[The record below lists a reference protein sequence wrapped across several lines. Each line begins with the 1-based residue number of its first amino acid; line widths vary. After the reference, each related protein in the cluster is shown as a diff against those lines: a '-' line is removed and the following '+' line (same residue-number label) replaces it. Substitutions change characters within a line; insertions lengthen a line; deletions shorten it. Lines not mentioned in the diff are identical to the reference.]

1 MSDLGSAL
9 AITGGVILFVLLI
22 IVGAYLLGA
31 FATRRV
37 LLYFGHERP
46 WMAFIPVVST
56 IACVQCMQTDAEGN
70 VALFGQN
77 IKRDIFQWYPL
88 ITIVVAFVPVIGSLV
103 STVANIIANAHMYKD
118 LLSAESG
125 QDEAVLAWVSAF
137 IPIVWLVLCYV
148 KFNRNKY

>member
-1 MSDLGSAL
+1 M
-9 AITGGVILFVLLI
+9 
-22 IVGAYLLGA
+22 
-31 FATRRV
+31 
-37 LLYFGHERP
+37 
-46 WMAFIPVVST
+46 
-56 IACVQCMQTDAEGN
+56 
-70 VALFGQN
+70 ALFGQN

-88 ITIVVAFVPVIGSLV
+88 VTIVVAFVPVIGSLV
-103 STVANIIANAHMYKD
+103 STVANIIASAHMYKD